1 MRHPGRDSQG
11 PRLLPDDNHL
21 LGRGDNDCHCYAFLP
36 TVLRCYGR
44 HFLFAFFSAPEGAAS
59 VLSHSGVAL
68 RSSGLDS
75 CLRKDHAPEKD
86 ASVKCFDAVLGKV
99 RLPCLRF
106 IAVRIV
112 PGRWILASTLS
123 YCVCGICS
131 NNTAL
136 CDARQDFSC

>member
-1 MRHPGRDSQG
+1 MPFYLRFYVVAVVTSS
-11 PRLLPDDNHL
+11 LL
-21 LGRGDNDCHCYAFLP
+21 F
-36 TVLRCYGR
+36 
-44 HFLFAFFSAPEGAAS
+44 FFSAPEGVAS

-86 ASVKCFDAVLGKV
+86 ASVKCFDAVLGKIRV
-99 RLPCLRF
+99 PCLRF

-112 PGRWILASTLS
+112 PGILASTLS

-136 CDARQDFSC
+136 CLSDDARQDVSC